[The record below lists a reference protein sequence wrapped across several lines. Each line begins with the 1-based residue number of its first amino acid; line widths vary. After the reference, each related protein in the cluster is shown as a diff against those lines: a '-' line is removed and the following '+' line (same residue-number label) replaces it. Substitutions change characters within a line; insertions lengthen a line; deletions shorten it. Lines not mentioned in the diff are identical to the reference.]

1 MGLRRCAVAAS
12 AMDAGKLCRVLEAL
26 GYAHVLTARD
36 GEAALSLVRANWDL
50 RRPIRMLTVTALEVS
65 GADEPEQL
73 SMFEAAAPRKSDEKR
88 ERLERSLDAIR
99 RKYGKNSIAAAD
111 VLKNDIGLEG
121 IEMEQSAPGEEGETE

>member
-1 MGLRRCAVAAS
+1 M
-12 AMDAGKLCRVLEAL
+12 
-26 GYAHVLTARD
+26 Y
-36 GEAALSLVRANWDL
+36 
-50 RRPIRMLTVTALEVS
+50 
-65 GADEPEQL
+65 
-73 SMFEAAAPRKSDEKR
+73 EAAAPRKSDEKR